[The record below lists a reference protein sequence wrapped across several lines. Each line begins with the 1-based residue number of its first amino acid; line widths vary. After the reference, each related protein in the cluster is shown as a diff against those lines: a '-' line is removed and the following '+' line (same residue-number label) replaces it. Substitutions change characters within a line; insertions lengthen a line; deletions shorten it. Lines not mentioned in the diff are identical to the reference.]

1 MSIIIKKKPKYNK
14 KRIIKRVVVLIF
26 IYFLS
31 FFTLYAFFGVKKV
44 NTDTQ
49 TEIVEQQI
57 FYSNEG
63 ERLLAEGKYPDAIEF
78 FLRYLNDNPE
88 DYIAMNKLAQAY
100 QKFNQTDKAKFY
112 YFKSKELY
120 PKFTDNYLCLAD
132 LYMDAGDFLSAENI
146 IDIMPTENKQDFI
159 AKGNVIL
166 KLAQKE
172 DAIEDKIIL
181 YGKALSYFKKHDKE
195 LYENTLNMLIDKYFD
210 LAKYYADKGDNINA
224 INVYKNIS
232 KYKDNCEIQNKL
244 ALSHMNIS
252 DEQIIHHL
260 KKAASMAKTQQE
272 KRTTKQNII
281 NIKYYFDK
289 KSDFEKSALMNE
301 FLTLLDES
309 TILID
314 ENYSLF
320 AITND
325 SIEFIDKNKKLI
337 PLIKFQ
343 VLNQSK
349 EDAPYLDCKITVYNS
364 SGKIFEKK
372 EFPVIIKDT
381 PLKAGETTPVYKI
394 KMNKG
399 IKKSRI
405 QNYVITI
412 SLLDDRRIWQL
423 HRIYKKEN

>member
-14 KRIIKRVVVLIF
+14 KRIIKRIVVLIF

-63 ERLLAEGKYPDAIEF
+63 ERLLAEEKYPDAIEF

-166 KLAQKE
+166 KL
-172 DAIEDKIIL
+172 
-181 YGKALSYFKKHDKE
+181 
-195 LYENTLNMLIDKYFD
+195 YEGMLIK
-210 LAKYYADKGDNINA
+210 A
-224 INVYKNIS
+224 
-232 KYKDNCEIQNKL
+232 E
-244 ALSHMNIS
+244 S
-252 DEQIIHHL
+252 DI
-260 KKAASMAKTQQE
+260 
-272 KRTTKQNII
+272 RTHFRVSN
-281 NIKYYFDK
+281 
-289 KSDFEKSALMNE
+289 L
-301 FLTLLDES
+301 
-309 TILID
+309 
-314 ENYSLF
+314 
-320 AITND
+320 
-325 SIEFIDKNKKLI
+325 
-337 PLIKFQ
+337 
-343 VLNQSK
+343 
-349 EDAPYLDCKITVYNS
+349 
-364 SGKIFEKK
+364 
-372 EFPVIIKDT
+372 
-381 PLKAGETTPVYKI
+381 
-394 KMNKG
+394 
-399 IKKSRI
+399 
-405 QNYVITI
+405 
-412 SLLDDRRIWQL
+412 
-423 HRIYKKEN
+423 